1 MTLAPLIVKDKVIVG
16 VGGGEG
22 RTRGFVAAF
31 DASSGKE
38 AWRFNTVPGPG
49 EPGNNTWAGDS
60 WKTGGAPVWT
70 TGAFDASL
78 NVTYWGTGNPYP
90 PYDGSTRAG
99 DNLYSNS
106 VVALDA
112 DTGTLKWHYQ
122 FTPHDVQDWDAAQTP
137 ILADLP
143 WQGRLRKVMLWAN
156 RNGLLYVLDR
166 TTGEFLLGK
175 PFVEVN
181 WMTGFDGTGR
191 PIRVAGQIGS
201 RETPVQPGNATNWNP
216 QSYSPS
222 TGLFY
227 VTGWERR
234 VGGEFVRGKSY
245 SAVRAI
251 DPSTGDKKWEFRV
264 DDAMLQA
271 GMLTTASD
279 LLFTGTGGDL
289 F

>member
-1 MTLAPLIVKDKVIVG
+1 MG
-16 VGGGEG
+16 
-22 RTRGFVAAF
+22 
-31 DASSGKE
+31 
-38 AWRFNTVPGPG
+38 WRVVENR
-49 EPGNNTWAGDS
+49 S
-60 WKTGGAPVWT
+60 APVWT

-78 NVTYWGTGNPYP
+78 NVTYWGTGNQSP

-99 DNLYSNS
+99 DNLLSNS

-175 PFVEVN
+175 PSVEVN

-201 RETPVQPGNATNWNP
+201 RETPVRPGSATNWNP

-227 VTGWERR
+227 VTGWERGGF
-234 VGGEFVRGKSY
+234 GGEFVRGKSY

-279 LLFTGTGGDL
+279 LLFTGTGGDSFL
-289 F
+289 DPVDARRVSGYFYALDARTGDGLLEVWPSRKHSESADHLCHSRAAVYCGLGK